1 MVWHASFVC
10 QLRSREGRKWV
21 GIEETAGECGFG
33 LGKENNG
40 RFHCS
45 RSTSIGAAV
54 TYPNGTYES
63 GLAPGPTS
71 RSFYSDRPQA
81 RASHLSGMDTPP
93 QPLLPCLPTVAA
105 PARWLTRSRTTPPRP
120 LCRNSRAPR
129 SRSRPGRAP
138 APRAHAAPGVFGLG
152 HDSPRSGTR
161 STPAGSPSF
170 SRSGTRSSA
179 PAHAARPR
187 GPPPRLVPAEAA
199 HRGSGRFSQGQHGER
214 DAAASGATVHLP
226 SVRLRTPC
234 DHVTSSSC

>member
-1 MVWHASFVC
+1 VWVW
-10 QLRSREGRKWV
+10 SREGKQWA
-21 GIEETAGECGFG
+21 I
-33 LGKENNG
+33 
-40 RFHCS
+40 
-45 RSTSIGAAV
+45 
-54 TYPNGTYES
+54 
-63 GLAPGPTS
+63 
-71 RSFYSDRPQA
+71 
-81 RASHLSGMDTPP
+81 
-93 QPLLPCLPTVAA
+93 PLLEIDKHRCRSHVPEWYVRVGPSPRTYLALLLLRPSPSKGFTSVRNGYTTTAIAPLPAHRRSPRA
-105 PARWLTRSRTTPPRP
+105 PASPRWPTRSRTTPPRP